1 MLYLTKSY
9 KMLASIFFFFSKDGD
24 LKSMTF
30 FEWALQSIDHFVG
43 CYPEVTASEEGAQN
57 LD

>member
-1 MLYLTKSY
+1 
-9 KMLASIFFFFSKDGD
+9 MLASIFFFFSKDGD